1 MEVIILAEEKRTK
14 NELTE
19 QYTSNLNPDD
29 LDVRDENV
37 MTQEQKKNSPEAKQH
52 DDKSGSSNN
61 KNK

>member
-1 MEVIILAEEKRTK
+1 MAEEKRTK

-29 LDVRDENV
+29 LDVRDEND
-37 MTQEQKKNSPEAKQH
+37 MTQEQKQNSPEAKKH
-52 DDKSGSSNN
+52 DDKSGASNN